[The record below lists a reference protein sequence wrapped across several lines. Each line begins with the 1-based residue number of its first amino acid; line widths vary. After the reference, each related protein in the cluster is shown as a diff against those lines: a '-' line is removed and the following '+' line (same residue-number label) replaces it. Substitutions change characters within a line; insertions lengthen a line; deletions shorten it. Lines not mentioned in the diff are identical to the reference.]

1 MRFTETPLSGCCVL
15 EQERR
20 GDDRGHFAR
29 VFCTAEL
36 EAHGLCAVV
45 AQANAAVSRN
55 RGTLRGLHF
64 QTGEHAEDKL
74 VRCTRGSAF
83 DVAVDLRPESH
94 TAGKWFGLTLSAE
107 LGNMLY
113 VPKGFAH
120 GYLTLED
127 DTEMHYLVSAAYAPG
142 AEGGYRWNDPAF
154 AIDWPI
160 TDGLTLSDKD
170 TQWPAYEPSSS
181 RRKEER

>member
-1 MRFTETPLSGCCVL
+1 MKFTETPLSGCFVI

-29 VFCTAEL
+29 VFCTAEFA
-36 EAHGLCAVV
+36 AHGLCAHIE
-45 AQANAAVSRN
+45 QANAATSRT

-64 QTGEHAEDKL
+64 QRGQDAEDKL
-74 VRCTRGSAF
+74 VRCTRGRAF
-83 DVAVDLRPESH
+83 DVAVDLRPDSA
-94 TAGKWFGLTLSAE
+94 TRGSWFGIE
-107 LGNMLY
+107 LDAAQGNMLF

-127 DTEMHYLVSAAYAPG
+127 DTEMHYMVSAAYAPG
-142 AEGGYRWNDPAF
+142 SEQGYCWNDPAF
-154 AIDWPI
+154 AIEWPI

-170 TQWPAYEPSSS
+170 TQWPAYSA
-181 RRKEER
+181 RD